1 MKLAAT
7 SFVLRKSK
15 LGISTVL
22 LLASATALAQYPTG
36 KPVIKKSDNPRA
48 VAVLEWTGQ
57 PGKPSASRLIPITIY
72 VDGQFQDGGLYMAR
86 PAPMTLESGTEYV
99 LQQAGQPMGYF
110 DIGSAGHATD
120 SQFSDVWFGYGMWK
134 PLPKPKPPSA
144 ALLAS
149 KPNAYVVNDG
159 DSDTPHFAHRPTA
172 NNGSATKTSDK
183 AKAPGTAKS
192 SDAPVLVDRSGD
204 AQSQP
209 SSASKKTSN
218 AEDAP
223 IGADDPD
230 RPTLRHRAEKPQQSH
245 VDVNTPAV
253 TGIGSPADANDPDRP
268 HLHYGKPT
276 GAEAAELDLPKLTG
290 TPVHLQQMV
299 AVSDATDRDPH
310 VFTYT
315 WGNLQQEQDAQ
326 SKLETLAQQA
336 IAASAAAQVPA
347 ATTAKKPTP
356 KHKPLRHSK
365 TASAKT
371 KTPALPQ
378 LQDVQFHTYSLSYSG
393 DATMVLSAHT
403 DGTGAQLKYV
413 TLIATN
419 DIYGNP
425 QVLYKN
431 VTDAAHLDQTPR
443 MKLVDAVDADAD
455 GRAELLFELD
465 GMRVRQFA
473 LYSVAAGWAQ
483 QIFATATLP

>member
-1 MKLAAT
+1 MKSATT
-7 SFVLRKSK
+7 SFVIRKSR

-36 KPVIKKSDNPRA
+36 KPVTKKSANPRA

-57 PGKPSASRLIPITIY
+57 PGKPNASRLIPVTIFI
-72 VDGQFQDGGLYMAR
+72 DGQFQDGGLYMAR
-86 PAPMTLESGTEYV
+86 PAPMTLEDGTEYE
-99 LQQAGQPMGYF
+99 LQLAGQPKGLF
-110 DIGSAGHATD
+110 DIGSAGHVTD

-149 KPNAYVVNDG
+149 RPNAYEVNDG
-159 DSDTPHFAHRPTA
+159 DSDRPHFAHRPTTS
-172 NNGSATKTSDK
+172 NNSPTKTADN
-183 AKAPGTAKS
+183 AKPTSGKKP

-204 AQSQP
+204 AESQP
-209 SSASKKTSN
+209 SSASKKTTTVS
-218 AEDAP
+218 DAP

-230 RPTLRHRAEKPQQSH
+230 RPTLRHRKEQPQSSSSGT
-245 VDVNTPAV
+245 DTAAV
-253 TGIGSPADANDPDRP
+253 TGIGSPVDANDPDRP

-276 GAEAAELDLPKLTG
+276 GTEAAALDLPKLAG
-290 TPVHLQQMV
+290 TPVNLQQMV
-299 AVSDATDRDPH
+299 AVSDATNRDPH
-310 VFTYT
+310 IFTYT
-315 WGNLQQEQDAQ
+315 WANVQQEQDAQ
-326 SKLETLAQQA
+326 NKLETMAQQA
-336 IAASAAAQVPA
+336 VAAGTPQQTPP
-347 ATTAKKPTP
+347 ATTKKQAPAR
-356 KHKPLRHSK
+356 KPLRHSK
-365 TASAKT
+365 KASPKAQA
-371 KTPALPQ
+371 PPLPQ
-378 LQDVQFHTYSLSYSG
+378 LQDVQFHTYSLSYEG
-393 DATMVLSAHT
+393 DATMVLSGHT

-425 QVLYKN
+425 QPLYKN

-465 GMRVRQFA
+465 GMGARQFA
-473 LYSVAAGWAQ
+473 LYSVAAGQAK